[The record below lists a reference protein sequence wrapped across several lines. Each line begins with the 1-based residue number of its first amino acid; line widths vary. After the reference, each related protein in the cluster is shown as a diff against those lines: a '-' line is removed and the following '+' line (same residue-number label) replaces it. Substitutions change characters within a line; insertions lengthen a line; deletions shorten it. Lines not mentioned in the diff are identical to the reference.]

1 MAKQED
7 SKPKENRLEVS
18 KDEAI
23 GFHKG
28 AINTLV
34 SERNELLRIVK
45 VTEELVQA
53 HIKALEELGVKL
65 DKK

>member
-1 MAKQED
+1 MAN
-7 SKPKENRLEVS
+7 ENNN
-18 KDEAI
+18 EAI

-34 SERNELLRIVK
+34 NERNELIRIVQ
-45 VTEELVQA
+45 VTETLVQA

-65 DKK
+65 ETKNSISESEK

>member
-1 MAKQED
+1 MESQ
-7 SKPKENRLEVS
+7 N

-34 SERNELLRIVK
+34 NERNELVRIVQ
-45 VTEELVQA
+45 VTETLIQA

-65 DKK
+65 DTKDSPSAKDQ